1 MAEQQHDDGWWLKP
15 PESQQCRS
23 VHLFER
29 LEQIGE
35 GTYGRVYMARNKES
49 SEVVALK
56 KVRMRD
62 EKEGFPVT
70 ALREIHILQELKHP
84 NIVRLLEVVSDSK
97 SDAIFLVMEYAE
109 HDLVRCLTFAS
120 PSIPAPEM
128 ASAAAS
134 AQAGL
139 IDHKK
144 TPFADSEV
152 KCILQQLLRAVAHM
166 HQHWF
171 LHRDIKMSN
180 LLYVLP
186 TAARSP
192 HVCSLRCT
200 RWGPTLRYDNRGQ
213 VKLADFGLAREFGS
227 PLQLYTTKVVTLW

>member
-1 MAEQQHDDGWWLKP
+1 
-15 PESQQCRS
+15 
-23 VHLFER
+23 
-29 LEQIGE
+29 
-35 GTYGRVYMARNKES
+35 
-49 SEVVALK
+49 
-56 KVRMRD
+56 
-62 EKEGFPVT
+62 
-70 ALREIHILQELKHP
+70 
-84 NIVRLLEVVSDSK
+84 
-97 SDAIFLVMEYAE
+97 
-109 HDLVRCLTFAS
+109 
-120 PSIPAPEM
+120 
-128 ASAAAS
+128 
-134 AQAGL
+134 
-139 IDHKK
+139 
-144 TPFADSEV
+144 
-152 KCILQQLLRAVAHM
+152 M